1 VRSET
6 WTDRNTGEER
16 SGVVIQVEE
25 WSLAGQPRN
34 AAAAPAP
41 RPGAAAPAAAP
52 VEDDDMV
59 PF

>member
-1 VRSET
+1 VTGRVRSET

-16 SGVVIQVEE
+16 SAVVIQVEE

-34 AAAAPAP
+34 AAT
-41 RPGAAAPAAAP
+41 APAAPP
-52 VEDDDMV
+52 VDDDMV